1 MVAGDAGERIP
12 VTPIPW
18 SKRALDVALS
28 GLGLL
33 ASAPVWGLIAAAV
46 KVEDGGPIFFRQD
59 RVGRYG
65 RRFLIWKFRTMVVEA
80 DRLLDKEGRVHGDG
94 RITRAGRFLR
104 LTSLDELPQLINVIR
119 GEMSFIG
126 PRPGLKEHY
135 DRYTAAQKR
144 RYDMRPGVTG
154 LAQVN
159 GRNTLPWSRRIAYDL
174 EYIDEFSLWRDVKIL
189 AKTIAIVATGKNL
202 VLDRNPELVDDL
214 PPSRDSGGR

>member
-1 MVAGDAGERIP
+1 MPAKRWQLAVKHAGDRVAAG
-12 VTPIPW
+12 V
-18 SKRALDVALS
+18 LLLLLS
-28 GLGLL
+28 PAFAVIGLL
-33 ASAPVWGLIAAAV
+33 VRL
-46 KVEDGGPIFFRQD
+46 EDGGPIFFRQD

-80 DRLLDKEGRVHGDG
+80 DRLLDKKGRVVGDE

-104 LTSLDELPQLINVIR
+104 LTSLDELPQLINILR

-126 PRPGLKEHY
+126 PRPGLQEHY

-144 RYDMRPGVTG
+144 RYDMQPGVTG

-159 GRNTLPWSRRIAYDL
+159 GRNTLSWSRRIDYDL
-174 EYIDEFSLWRDVKIL
+174 EYIREFSLWRDAKIL
-189 AKTIAIVATGKNL
+189 AKTITVVATGKNL

-214 PPSRDSGGR
+214 PPSRDTAGR

>member
-1 MVAGDAGERIP
+1 MPSRRWQLAVKHAGDRVAAG
-12 VTPIPW
+12 V
-18 SKRALDVALS
+18 LLLLLS
-28 GLGLL
+28 PAFAVIGLL
-33 ASAPVWGLIAAAV
+33 VWL
-46 KVEDGGPIFFRQD
+46 EDGRPIFFRQD

-65 RRFLIWKFRTMVVEA
+65 RRFLIWKFRTMVVDA

-135 DRYTAAQKR
+135 DRYTAAQRR

-174 EYIDEFSLWRDVKIL
+174 EYIREFSLWRDAKIL
-189 AKTIAIVATGKNL
+189 AKTIAVVATGKNL

>member
-1 MVAGDAGERIP
+1 MPSRRWQLAVKHAGDRVAAG
-12 VTPIPW
+12 V
-18 SKRALDVALS
+18 LLLLLS
-28 GLGLL
+28 PAFAVIGLL
-33 ASAPVWGLIAAAV
+33 VWL
-46 KVEDGGPIFFRQD
+46 EDGRPIFFRQD

-144 RYDMRPGVTG
+144 RYDMRPGVAG

>member
-1 MVAGDAGERIP
+1 MPSRRWQLAIKHAGDRVAAG
-12 VTPIPW
+12 V
-18 SKRALDVALS
+18 LLLLLS
-28 GLGLL
+28 PAFAVIGLL
-33 ASAPVWGLIAAAV
+33 VWL
-46 KVEDGGPIFFRQD
+46 EDGRPIFFRQD

-174 EYIDEFSLWRDVKIL
+174 EYIDQFSLWQDVKIL
-189 AKTIAIVATGKNL
+189 AKTIAIVATGKNV

>member
-1 MVAGDAGERIP
+1 MPSRRWQLAIKHAGDRVAAG
-12 VTPIPW
+12 V
-18 SKRALDVALS
+18 LLLLLS
-28 GLGLL
+28 PAFAVIGLL
-33 ASAPVWGLIAAAV
+33 VWL
-46 KVEDGGPIFFRQD
+46 EDGRPIFFRQD

-94 RITRAGRFLR
+94 RITRVGRFLR